1 MILTVKYLKMAKLA
15 GANIHVSIGISL
27 YLLDS

>member
-1 MILTVKYLKMAKLA
+1 MILTGKYLKMVKLA
-15 GANIHVSIGISL
+15 GANIHVSIGITL